1 MPESLKSSKLHV
13 GLKHISLNYLSQ
25 LYLRK
30 RKLSMKLKEPAL
42 VSWGVQPI
50 STANISD
57 KPQQAD
63 VGKMV
68 PNRRLGAAL

>member
-1 MPESLKSSKLHV
+1 
-13 GLKHISLNYLSQ
+13 
-25 LYLRK
+25 
-30 RKLSMKLKEPAL
+30 MKLKEPAL

-50 STANISD
+50 STANIRD